1 MGVVSEHGCD
11 IEIEIRF
18 CIIHHF
24 ILSICFLEQI
34 TASYV
39 LFGQK
44 NSYESPGIRFLS
56 SSNNIDPLWRS
67 VGHLGKVEVSC
78 SEVLSQFVMLSGLEK
93 FSLDSGDAENDEN
106 QEKMALL
113 KRFFFFENMLY
124 KGLLKNCG
132 QKCPMFFQLLLFHF
146 DPPGRAQLFRSYYFK
161 SSF

>member
-1 MGVVSEHGCD
+1 M
-11 IEIEIRF
+11 
-18 CIIHHF
+18 
-24 ILSICFLEQI
+24 
-34 TASYV
+34 SY
-39 LFGQK
+39 LGK
-44 NSYESPGIRFLS
+44 KGENSYESPGIRFLS
-56 SSNNIDPLWRS
+56 FSNDIDPLLRS

-132 QKCPMFFQLLLFHF
+132 QKYPMFFQLLFFHF
-146 DPPGRAQLFRSYYFK
+146 DPPDRA
-161 SSF
+161 